1 MAKIIEFDTKERVR
15 EATDIVDLIS
25 GYLDLRREG
34 RGFSAIC
41 PWHDDSHPSLKI
53 NPDRQTWKCW
63 VCNIGGDVFSFV
75 QQREGIGFGEAL
87 RMLAE
92 KAGIPLG
99 DPRQA
104 HNAAQVP
111 DEKHAPDEWSWLI
124 DEASRSKISVPA
136 LQAGGLVS
144 TSERTGKKLDR
155 FRGRVIFPI
164 RDLQQ
169 RPIAFGGRVLPE
181 VADALEKKYSRP
193 AAKYINSP
201 ETRVFSKSETLY
213 GLNLARDPVSRE
225 KRLLVMEGYTD
236 VVMARQY
243 GVKNAT
249 AVLGTALNERHLK
262 LIRQFDAEVVLVL
275 DGDQAGQKRTNEI
288 LDLFVG
294 SDVNLRILPLPDQLD
309 PCDFLEQKGLDHF
322 QSAVGNA
329 VDALE
334 HKLNVELGGID
345 PLRDSQRAMRA
356 AENILK
362 TLARAPRLTLTDS
375 EARLKEQQIVG
386 RLART
391 LAVSEPE
398 LRRRLGDLKK
408 KRRGGPVRDAE
419 NTVPAEQRGPW
430 IPRELELLEILVLA
444 PENVDFVM
452 ENISPQHFTEGPLRQ
467 IFNLYCECYQSGQEV
482 DFNRI
487 MVATEDPPTKSMLA
501 ELAESVDAKTKLDL
515 AKITFWL
522 QQVISSFRQVEG
534 EQVQRQ
540 ALSRLD
546 SAQLKENEEED
557 ILAQIL
563 EEKKREQE
571 VQQQRLSTPWEGQ

>member
-1 MAKIIEFDTKERVR
+1 
-15 EATDIVDLIS
+15 
-25 GYLDLRREG
+25 
-34 RGFSAIC
+34 
-41 PWHDDSHPSLKI
+41 
-53 NPDRQTWKCW
+53 
-63 VCNIGGDVFSFV
+63 
-75 QQREGIGFGEAL
+75 
-87 RMLAE
+87 
-92 KAGIPLG
+92 
-99 DPRQA
+99 
-104 HNAAQVP
+104 
-111 DEKHAPDEWSWLI
+111 
-124 DEASRSKISVPA
+124 
-136 LQAGGLVS
+136 
-144 TSERTGKKLDR
+144 
-155 FRGRVIFPI
+155 
-164 RDLQQ
+164 
-169 RPIAFGGRVLPE
+169 
-181 VADALEKKYSRP
+181 
-193 AAKYINSP
+193 
-201 ETRVFSKSETLY
+201 
-213 GLNLARDPVSRE
+213 
-225 KRLLVMEGYTD
+225 
-236 VVMARQY
+236 
-243 GVKNAT
+243 
-249 AVLGTALNERHLK
+249 
-262 LIRQFDAEVVLVL
+262 
-275 DGDQAGQKRTNEI
+275 
-288 LDLFVG
+288 
-294 SDVNLRILPLPDQLD
+294 
-309 PCDFLEQKGLDHF
+309 
-322 QSAVGNA
+322 VGNA

-398 LRRRLGDLKK
+398 LRRRLGDVKK
-408 KRRGGPVRDAE
+408 KRRGGTERDAE
-419 NTVPAEQRGPW
+419 NKVLAKQRGPW

-487 MVATEDPPTKSMLA
+487 MMATEDPPTKSMLA